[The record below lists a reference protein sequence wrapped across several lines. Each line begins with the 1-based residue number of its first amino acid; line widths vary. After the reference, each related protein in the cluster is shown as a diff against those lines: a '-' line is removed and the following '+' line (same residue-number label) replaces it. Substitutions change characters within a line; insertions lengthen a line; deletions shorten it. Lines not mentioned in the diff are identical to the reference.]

1 MEQLQCYKKA
11 LCVACTSPHSLS
23 LPPCPIQA
31 KTNQSSF
38 SAIWR
43 RWVCPV
49 KSCWQTR
56 LGQSCSSTLTST
68 QKSRS
73 TATAGC
79 TAQVR
84 GRHEAGGNVWCRA
97 WFGYP
102 QRSGLRT
109 ASLLL
114 NHALHQAQC
123 GMVLCAVWASQ
134 SWLRALWKGVVK
146 QQSRSALPCEVA
158 LHESLVGVHHLQVG
172 ETRVPMA
179 APSPFLVSQ
188 RRICHPLPLP
198 PPPLPPLV
206 PRHRRHHHRQAHQQ
220 RGPSLPRL
228 RPALP
233 CMGLRPAPHTSAGP
247 PAPLDRQQRPL
258 RPC

>member
-1 MEQLQCYKKA
+1 MPSRGVVEKSHVVDAPGTHPTLFCCLPAYSGEDESEQLRCYLEALRLLSAPCTHPALSAHKGEDESEQLQCYVEA
-11 LCVACTSPHSLS
+11 RCVVDAPYTSPCPLS

-31 KTNQSSF
+31 RRRVGAASVLQEGRVCCEYPLHLTPLSFAACLPMQARTNQNSF

-43 RWVCPV
+43 RWVFPV

-97 WFGYP
+97 CSGYP

-114 NHALHQAQC
+114 NHTLHQAQC
-123 GMVLCAVWASQ
+123 GMVLCAVRAS
-134 SWLRALWKGVVK
+134 K
-146 QQSRSALPCEVA
+146 
-158 LHESLVGVHHLQVG
+158 
-172 ETRVPMA
+172 
-179 APSPFLVSQ
+179 
-188 RRICHPLPLP
+188 
-198 PPPLPPLV
+198 
-206 PRHRRHHHRQAHQQ
+206 
-220 RGPSLPRL
+220 
-228 RPALP
+228 
-233 CMGLRPAPHTSAGP
+233 
-247 PAPLDRQQRPL
+247 
-258 RPC
+258 